1 MSKVEQTRQFIIEKT
16 APIINKKGYTGT
28 SLSDITNAT
37 GLTKGSIYGNFLNKE
52 EVGLAVFKYNTK
64 ELLRKTKAW
73 ISKENTPYD
82 QLVASL
88 DFYRKNCK
96 SLFENGGCPI
106 LNSAAESDDTMPAMK
121 ALVRT
126 TFENWE
132 NNISALIN
140 EGCKKELFKK
150 NINVSEYSKLFIMMI
165 EGGILLSKVSNNPED
180 LYLVLNRIKKI
191 IDEEIV
197 K

>member
-1 MSKVEQTRQFIIEKT
+1 MTKAEQTRQFIIEKT
-16 APIINKKGYTGT
+16 APIFNKKGYAGT

-64 ELLRKTKAW
+64 ELSRKTEAW
-73 ISKENTPYD
+73 ISKKNNAYE
-82 QLVASL
+82 QLIAFL
-88 DFYRKNCK
+88 NFYRVNWKTV
-96 SLFENGGCPI
+96 FENGGCPI
-106 LNSAAESDDTMPAMK
+106 LNSAAESDDVMPAMK
-121 ALVRT
+121 ALVRS

-132 NNISALIN
+132 DYISAMID
-140 EGCKKELFKK
+140 EGRQKELFKK
-150 NINVSEYSKLFIMMI
+150 EINVPEYSKLFIMMI
-165 EGGILLSKVSNNPED
+165 EGGILFAKISDDPAD

-191 IDEEIV
+191 IDVEII